1 MFRDLGSTNG
11 TLLGGRPVRDSVEI
25 RNGDVLVLGYVQVR
39 LEDPR
44 SARAGGPATT
54 MLPPVTYP
62 APGIG
67 KSDPEARF
75 SVGDQW
81 AKGTI
86 NNVEGMQNNYVQHVL
101 QQRESFL
108 REVAATRTKARWFI
122 WLGLILFVVGLAS
135 GLYAFLS
142 AFGSIRFGSA
152 SAYINPFGPH
162 FLPLF
167 GFGMVANVA
176 GEILIVVGIV
186 LHVIATARRRRLNER
201 LPVPVSRP
209 PMH

>member
-1 MFRDLGSTNG
+1 
-11 TLLGGRPVRDSVEI
+11 
-25 RNGDVLVLGYVQVR
+25 VLVLGHVQVR

-54 MLPPVTYP
+54 MLPPVTYS

-67 KSDPEARF
+67 QSDPQARF

-86 NNVEGMQNNYVQHVL
+86 NNVEGMQNNYVHQVL

-108 REVAATRTKARWFI
+108 REVAATRTKARWFV
-122 WLGLILFVVGLAS
+122 WLGLILFILGLVAA
-135 GLYAFLS
+135 LYAFIS
-142 AFGSIRFGSA
+142 AGISISSVRPGRIPNDSEFIA
-152 SAYINPFGPH
+152 V
-162 FLPLF
+162 F
-167 GFGMVANVA
+167 GFGAVANVA

-201 LPVPVSRP
+201 LPAPVSRP
-209 PMH
+209 PMR